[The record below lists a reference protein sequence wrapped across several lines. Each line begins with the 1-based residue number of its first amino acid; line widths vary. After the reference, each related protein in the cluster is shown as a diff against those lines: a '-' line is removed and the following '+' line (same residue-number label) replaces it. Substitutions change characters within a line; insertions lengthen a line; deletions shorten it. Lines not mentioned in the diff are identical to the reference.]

1 MKPSLILTLI
11 FLVLLS
17 CSQTEKDSSTDMSD
31 HIVVDNI
38 EIESHIY
45 KTRGLKRLELSVF
58 QQADRESDKN
68 LPAIIFFHGGG
79 LRERHIWEFRP
90 LSKYLVDSGMVAIVA
105 TYTVKRHGRTI
116 YESIADAKSAI
127 RWVREHANELG
138 IDENL
143 LAAGGGSAGGYLAAC
158 AALIKEYDEPHE
170 DLRISSVPNALV
182 LFSPRLVISGID
194 SLTKKELRYNKGRKL
209 EDISP
214 VHNVFKGSPPTIVFR
229 GTADSKVAIKE
240 AQWFCEEMNIYG
252 NSCELVTYEGRE
264 HGFHNYFSGTN
275 PDFFSTMETT
285 VKFLSKLGY
294 ISQEKP
300 NMNQERASGAD
311 HMPLTL
317 VGHLEILTNENY

>member
-1 MKPSLILTLI
+1 MGKARATLRR
-11 FLVLLS
+11 L
-17 CSQTEKDSSTDMSD
+17 SSTVLRTNKGEMKKASCLQKLFKFLFLCAIIILPNET
-31 HIVVDNI
+31 HAQTAIDNVS
-38 EIESHIY
+38 IESHIY
-45 KTRGLKRLELSVF
+45 KNRGLKRLELTVF
-58 QQADRESDKN
+58 QQAERATDKK

-127 RWVREHANELG
+127 RWVREHAGEFG
-138 IDENL
+138 IDVNL

-158 AALIKEYDEPHE
+158 TALIKEYDEPHE
-170 DLRISSVPNALV
+170 DLSISSVPNALV

-214 VHNVFKGSPPTIVFR
+214 VHNVFHGAPPTIVFR
-229 GTADSKVAIKE
+229 GTADSIVAMQE
-240 AQWFCEEMNIYG
+240 AQWFCEEMNKYG
-252 NSCELVTYEGRE
+252 NSCKLVIYEGRE
-264 HGFHNYFSGTN
+264 HGFHNYFHGTN

-294 ISQEKP
+294 IPKD
-300 NMNQERASGAD
+300 N
-311 HMPLTL
+311 
-317 VGHLEILTNENY
+317 